1 MVRPREGARLP
12 ELRETSD
19 GLTDR
24 KNNICDRIPAFT
36 PGSFLRL
43 FSAGQGRT
51 VRDSSENKK
60 KTENIAQKITCVLVE

>member
-36 PGSFLRL
+36 PGYFCACFLPDKAER
-43 FSAGQGRT
+43 SAT
-51 VRDSSENKK
+51 AAKTKK
-60 KTENIAQKITCVLVE
+60 KRKILHRKLLAYL